1 MALERGRRGAGFSYV
16 IGERILMTSVT
27 AANRTS
33 LTVEGTQVSVL
44 RGGSGTPLLFLHGSE
59 AFGVRQP
66 FMDELAARFDVIV
79 PDHPG
84 FGRSETPPWLDGIG
98 DLAHFYRAFI
108 AALGLHD
115 VVLAGHD
122 LGGWIACELALRDTR
137 ELRSLVLV
145 DSAGLPLI
153 EDGIDTFMS
162 SPDELRSA
170 SYVDVR
176 RAPDPGNPNQAKDAL
191 MTARVAWTPR
201 FYDPQL
207 AKWLHRL
214 RLPALIVWGAQD
226 KIFPVRQAEAFAA
239 AISGAQTLVIP
250 GAGHL
255 PHVEQPHAFAAG
267 VVAFAEGA
275 RP

>member
-1 MALERGRRGAGFSYV
+1 MRGAGFSYG
-16 IGERILMTSVT
+16 IGEGILMTSVL
-27 AANRTS
+27 AANRTT

-59 AFGVRQP
+59 AFTEWLP
-66 FMDELAARFDVIV
+66 FMNELAAHFDVIV

-84 FGRSETPPWLDGIG
+84 FGRSETPAWLDCIG

-108 AALGLHD
+108 EALGLHD
-115 VVLAGHD
+115 VVLAGHG

-145 DSAGLPLI
+145 DSAGLPLL

-162 SPDELRSA
+162 SVDELRSA

-176 RAPDPGNPNQAKDAL
+176 RAPDPGNPNLAKDAL

-226 KIFPVRQAEAFAA
+226 NIFPARQAEAFAA
-239 AISGAQTLVIP
+239 TIPGAQSLVIP
-250 GAGHL
+250 NAGHL
-255 PHVEQPHAFAAG
+255 PHVEQPQTFAAG
-267 VVAFAEGA
+267 VAAFAQGA

>member
-1 MALERGRRGAGFSYV
+1 
-16 IGERILMTSVT
+16 MTSVL
-27 AANRTS
+27 AANRTT

-59 AFGVRQP
+59 AFGDRQP
-66 FMDELAARFDVIV
+66 FMNELATRFDVIV

-84 FGRSETPPWLDGIG
+84 FGRSDTPRWLDCIG

-153 EDGIDTFMS
+153 EDGIDTFLC
-162 SPDELRSA
+162 SPDEIRRA
-170 SYVDVR
+170 SYVDIA
-176 RAPDPGNPNQAKDAL
+176 RAPELNDVAREYQAKDAL
-191 MTARVAWTPR
+191 MTARVAWRPR

-214 RLPALIVWGAQD
+214 DLPALIVWGGQD
-226 KIFPVRQAEAFAA
+226 AVFPPRQAAVFAA
-239 AISGAQTLVIP
+239 TIPGTQTLLVP
-250 GAGHL
+250 DAGHL
-255 PHVEQPHAFAAG
+255 PHLEQPQAFAAG
-267 VVAFAEGA
+267 VNAFIDGVPA
-275 RP
+275 

>member
-1 MALERGRRGAGFSYV
+1 
-16 IGERILMTSVT
+16 MTSVT
-27 AANRTS
+27 AANRTP

-59 AFGVRQP
+59 AFTDWQP
-66 FMDELAARFDVIV
+66 FMDELATRFDVIV

-84 FGRSETPPWLDGIG
+84 FGRSDTPPWLDGIG

-108 AALGLHD
+108 AALGLRD

-137 ELRSLVLV
+137 DLRSLVLV
-145 DSAGLPLI
+145 DSAGLPLV
-153 EDGIDTFMS
+153 EDGVDTFMS
-162 SPDELRSA
+162 SIDELRDA

-176 RAPDPGNPNQAKDAL
+176 HAPAPGNPNLAKDAL
-191 MTARVAWTPR
+191 MTARVAWSPR
-201 FYDPQL
+201 YYDPQL

-214 RLPALIVWGAQD
+214 QLPALIVWGAQD
-226 KIFPVRQAEAFAA
+226 QIFPARQAAAFAA
-239 AISGAQTLVIP
+239 TIPGAQTLVIP

-267 VVAFAEGA
+267 VAAFAQGA

>member
-1 MALERGRRGAGFSYV
+1 
-16 IGERILMTSVT
+16 MTSVL
-27 AANRTS
+27 AANRTT

-44 RGGSGTPLLFLHGSE
+44 RGGSGPPLLFLHGSE
-59 AFGVRQP
+59 AFTDWLP
-66 FMDELAARFDVIV
+66 FMNELGARFDVIV

-108 AALGLHD
+108 TALGLHG
-115 VVLAGHD
+115 VVVAGHGI
-122 LGGWIACELALRDTR
+122 GGWIACELALRDTR
-137 ELRSLVLV
+137 ELASLVLV
-145 DSAGLPLI
+145 DSAGLPLA

-162 SPDELRSA
+162 SADELRDA

-176 RAPDPGNPNQAKDAL
+176 RAPDPGNPNLAKDAL

-207 AKWLHRL
+207 AKWLHAL

-226 KIFPVRQAEAFAA
+226 RVFPPRQAEAFAA
-239 AISGAQTLVIP
+239 RIAGAQTRVIAD
-250 GAGHL
+250 AGHL
-255 PHVEQPHAFAAG
+255 PHVEQPQAFAAALTAFAAG
-267 VVAFAEGA
+267 G
-275 RP
+275 RS

>member
-1 MALERGRRGAGFSYV
+1 
-16 IGERILMTSVT
+16 MTSIL
-27 AANRTS
+27 AANRTT

-59 AFGVRQP
+59 AFTEWLP
-66 FMDELAARFDVIV
+66 FMNELAARFDVIV

-108 AALGLHD
+108 TALGLRD
-115 VVLAGHD
+115 VVLAGHG
-122 LGGWIACELALRDTR
+122 LGGWIGCELALRDTR
-137 ELRSLVLV
+137 KLRSLVLA
-145 DSAGLPLI
+145 DAAGLPLV
-153 EDGIDTFMS
+153 EDGVDTFMS
-162 SPDELRSA
+162 SPDELRRA

-176 RAPDPGNPNQAKDAL
+176 RAPDPGNPNVAKDAL

-207 AKWLHRL
+207 AKWLHTL
-214 RLPALIVWGAQD
+214 RLPTLIVWGAQD
-226 KIFPVRQAEAFAA
+226 AIFPARQAAAFAT
-239 AISGAQTLVIP
+239 AIAGAQTLVIP
-250 GAGHL
+250 DAGHL
-255 PHVEQPHAFAAG
+255 PHIEQPQAFAAG
-267 VVAFAEGA
+267 VAAFAQGA